1 MCSQDAFL
9 QQQLQFLKSDA
20 PVPTQMLTLRIL
32 VNCFQHDTG
41 RRLLLSQRD
50 QLITQALDCRL
61 TPNKNVQIALATLL
75 LNYSVS
81 LLDRVDEE
89 GKSQCLLAVAS
100 VLENP
105 MDPEAEF
112 RLLVCLGTL
121 ISNDQETKVLAKSLD
136 MQDLIIPMQTRLD
149 PKKVSECAGFVIN
162 CLQ

>member
-1 MCSQDAFL
+1 MCSRDGFL
-9 QQQLQFLKSDA
+9 PHRLQFLTSDA

-32 VNCFQHDTG
+32 VNCFHHENG
-41 RRLLLSQRD
+41 RQLLLSQRD
-50 QLITQALDCRL
+50 QIITQALNCRL
-61 TPNKNVQIALATLL
+61 TANKNVQIALATLL
-75 LNYSVS
+75 LNYSIS
-81 LLDRVDEE
+81 LQDRVDEE

-136 MQDLIIPMQTRLD
+136 LQDLIIPMQTRLD
-149 PKKVSECAGFVIN
+149 PKKVSDCAGFVIN
-162 CLQ
+162 HLQ